1 MANNKKPAGLACQ
14 KCRTPINIDTS
25 IDQLNPAAF
34 KLLTDS
40 AVSGQLSAPKISPNR
55 QSRPPNPPEHLKTY
69 QDAAKDARNPTHKRN
84 AQGAP
89 PSRSSNGP
97 QNPAMSFIDVHMSES
112 MIDPPPESAHKP
124 VGKAQAEDTKSDAND
139 KAQRKGVSNGLGT
152 AGGASLADELET
164 TNRMF
169 EILSAR
175 SDIDHPICVECT
187 EILLEGLQ
195 KRLGV
200 ATRERDAYVDYLR
213 RANTDVP
220 SAEEVKAAD
229 AALKAA
235 KKAEST
241 AITQLENLESEKADL
256 DSQIA
261 ALEAEARILDQE
273 ENEFWKSR
281 NAFNSTL
288 TEFQNERDALATRYA
303 HDAQVLNQL
312 QRRSVYNDTFNITH
326 DNHFATING
335 LRLGR
340 LPNPYVDWPEI
351 NAAWGQTCLL
361 LATLAERLGYKFVGY
376 ELCPMGSTSTI
387 TRIENKGGTAGA
399 ESTRQQQQASTNTAS
414 SPHITKQRLELYSSG
429 DFPINFGF
437 LHRKF
442 DAAMVAFLECL
453 RQLGEFVENS
463 APPSA
468 GAGAGAGA
476 APGGGGVKMPY
487 EIRKD
492 RIHDQSIKLALNK
505 DEDTESDNKA
515 ILLGPD
521 PVFML
526 HPMVDMQTYSG
537 KLSRINSNWGY
548 QGMQPAR
555 ASTILLHALTIFETR
570 PVKCL
575 QTASVM
581 RKPIRSRDRRLTVM
595 QCTWPAA
602 PTKKHGLG
610 IQLNSREVPAEG
622 SKPQVEHDGEES
634 KLEGMQATGT
644 YVSPGRSV
652 HAL

>member
-1 MANNKKPAGLACQ
+1 MGPPSVEQISSTSGKAQTEDNSSDANNK
-14 KCRTPINIDTS
+14 
-25 IDQLNPAAF
+25 
-34 KLLTDS
+34 
-40 AVSGQLSAPKISPNR
+40 
-55 QSRPPNPPEHLKTY
+55 
-69 QDAAKDARNPTHKRN
+69 ARRKGT
-84 AQGAP
+84 A
-89 PSRSSNGP
+89 NGP
-97 QNPAMSFIDVHMSES
+97 S
-112 MIDPPPESAHKP
+112 
-124 VGKAQAEDTKSDAND
+124 
-139 KAQRKGVSNGLGT
+139 T
-152 AGGASLADELET
+152 AGGASLADGLET

-187 EILLEGLQ
+187 EILIEGLQ

-200 ATRERDAYVDYLR
+200 ATRERDAYVDFLR

-220 SAEEVKAAD
+220 TAEEVKAAE

-235 KKAEST
+235 KKTEGT
-241 AITQLENLESEKADL
+241 AITQLENLEAEKAEL
-256 DSQIA
+256 DNQIA

-281 NAFNSTL
+281 NAFNTTL

-312 QRRSVYNDTFNITH
+312 QRRSVYNDAFNITH

-361 LATLAERLGYKFVGY
+361 LATLAERLGYKFDGY

-387 TRIENKGGTAGA
+387 TRIESKGGGSVA
-399 ESTRQQQQASTNTAS
+399 ESTSRPQQASTATTTS
-414 SPHITKQRLELYSSG
+414 SPQISKQRLELYSSG

-453 RQLGEFVENS
+453 RQLGEFVEHQ

-468 GAGAGAGA
+468 AGGGAS
-476 APGGGGVKMPY
+476 GGVKMPY

-505 DEDTESDNKA
+505 DEGWTKACKYTLTCCKYLLAHANNVESNA
-515 ILLGPD
+515 
-521 PVFML
+521 
-526 HPMVDMQTYSG
+526 
-537 KLSRINSNWGY
+537 
-548 QGMQPAR
+548 
-555 ASTILLHALTIFETR
+555 
-570 PVKCL
+570 
-575 QTASVM
+575 M
-581 RKPIRSRDRRLTVM
+581 RRR
-595 QCTWPAA
+595 
-602 PTKKHGLG
+602 
-610 IQLNSREVPAEG
+610 
-622 SKPQVEHDGEES
+622 
-634 KLEGMQATGT
+634 
-644 YVSPGRSV
+644 
-652 HAL
+652 